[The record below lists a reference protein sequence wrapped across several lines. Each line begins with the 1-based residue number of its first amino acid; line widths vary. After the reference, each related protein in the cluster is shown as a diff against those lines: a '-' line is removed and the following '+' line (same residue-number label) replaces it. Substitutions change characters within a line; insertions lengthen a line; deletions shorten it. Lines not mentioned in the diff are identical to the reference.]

1 MAYVRHRYQIVA
13 IDVLLA
19 FNLAVV
25 FILMYFRFR
34 PSRAKSIGT
43 VLTNRQNAA
52 NCCLHGEINKS
63 AEELRIG
70 ILALRQF
77 IDATMHPCASR

>member
-1 MAYVRHRYQIVA
+1 MRIKGGRVGGVRSARYQIVA

-34 PSRAKSIGT
+34 PSKAKSIGN

-52 NCCLHGEINKS
+52 NCCLHRVKEI
-63 AEELRIG
+63 
-70 ILALRQF
+70 
-77 IDATMHPCASR
+77 C

>member
-1 MAYVRHRYQIVA
+1 MA

-34 PSRAKSIGT
+34 PSRAKSIGN

-52 NCCLHGEINKS
+52 NCCLHGE
-63 AEELRIG
+63 
-70 ILALRQF
+70 
-77 IDATMHPCASR
+77 

>member
-13 IDVLLA
+13 IDILLA

-34 PSRAKSIGT
+34 PSRAKSIGN

-52 NCCLHGEINKS
+52 NCCLHGE
-63 AEELRIG
+63 
-70 ILALRQF
+70 
-77 IDATMHPCASR
+77 

>member
-1 MAYVRHRYQIVA
+1 MA

-25 FILMYFRFR
+25 FILMYLRFR
-34 PSRAKSIGT
+34 LSIAKSIGN

-52 NCCLHGEINKS
+52 NCVSMESEINLLKN
-63 AEELRIG
+63 
-70 ILALRQF
+70 
-77 IDATMHPCASR
+77 